1 MEPLVLGLHSLT
13 RWLLLAA
20 IGWALVRGV
29 AGWRRGTEVTDRDR
43 RGVSVLVW
51 LANLQL
57 LLGLVLYVGI
67 SPWLPALRV
76 DAKAAMKNEIV
87 RFYAIEHPFTML
99 VALAIVHVAAAR
111 FRRATE
117 ARVAWRR
124 LVIGIGIAT
133 VLVLAAIPWPFW
145 WFGRPL
151 VPFTSG

>member
-1 MEPLVLGLHSLT
+1 METLVLGLHSLT

-20 IGWALVRGV
+20 VGWVLVRGV
-29 AGWRRGTEVTDRDR
+29 AGWRSGAEVTDRDR

-76 DAKAAMKNEIV
+76 DAKAAMGNEIV
-87 RFYAIEHPFTML
+87 RFYAVEHPLTMF
-99 VALAIVHVAAAR
+99 VALGIVHVAAAR
-111 FRRATE
+111 FRRAE
-117 ARVAWRR
+117 AAIVAWRR
-124 LVIGIGIAT
+124 LVIGVGIAT
-133 VLVLAAIPWPFW
+133 VLVLVAIPWPFW

-151 VPFTSG
+151 IPFTSG

>member
-1 MEPLVLGLHSLT
+1 METLILGLHSLT

-20 IGWALVRGV
+20 IGWALARGV
-29 AGWRRGTEVTDRDR
+29 TGWRRGADISERDR
-43 RGVSVLVW
+43 RGVSGLVW

-76 DAKAAMKNEIV
+76 DAKAAMGNEIV
-87 RFYAIEHPFTML
+87 RFYAIEHPATML
-99 VALAIVHVAAAR
+99 VALVLVHVAAAR
-111 FRRATE
+111 FRGASE
-117 ARVAWRR
+117 ARLAWRA
-124 LVIGIGIAT
+124 LTTWVGIAT
-133 VLVLAAIPWPFW
+133 VLMLAAIPWPFW